1 MVESY
6 VEQQLKSCAETEPE
20 MVKLGIQAVDIAAS
34 EFTTEVPAVFGVKPV
49 GTIDD
54 VEDIEAV
61 ESQSVA

>member
-20 MVKLGIQAVDIAAS
+20 MVKLGTQAVDIAAS
-34 EFTTEVPAVFGVKPV
+34 EFSTEVPAVFGVKAV
-49 GTIDD
+49 

-61 ESQSVA
+61 ESQSVV